1 MSERLLRLPAVLDQ
15 TGLSRSEL
23 YRQVADG
30 RFPKPVSISERLRAW
45 DHNEIAAWIRA
56 RREARDKVAA

>member
-1 MSERLLRLPAVLDQ
+1 MEQLLRLPKVLEL

-23 YRQVADG
+23 YRQVKDR
-30 RFPKPVSISERLRAW
+30 RFPAPIPISERMRAW
-45 DHNEIAAWIRA
+45 DHNEVSAWIRE